1 MGLSVAGV
9 SRTQFL
15 HRMVLSQEHHQTFN
29 CLVVGQLMISMVLI
43 GTHVPCWTMV
53 LSVAGELIL
62 TGSGAME
69 HVAPVLAVAQERMV
83 TSPPMP

>member
-1 MGLSVAGV
+1 
-9 SRTQFL
+9 
-15 HRMVLSQEHHQTFN
+15 
-29 CLVVGQLMISMVLI
+29 MVLI